1 MGGAAPDIRL
11 SPHLYLATNSAQ
23 GPW

>member
-23 GPW
+23 GP

>member
-23 GPW
+23 G

>member
-11 SPHLYLATNSAQ
+11 SPHLYLATNSA
-23 GPW
+23 

>member
-23 GPW
+23 